1 MKNKVAYF
9 FIFFEKILA
18 KIKIVLYNHNIKM
31 GTIPNFERVIM
42 KNYSRQ
48 REEIIKVVKELYT
61 HPTAEEIYMIVKAK
75 DPGVSRS
82 TVYRNL
88 GMLVENNL
96 INKISMIVGPDR
108 YDAIRECHNHAVCT
122 KCGKVWDFDYN
133 FEYEEIKKTIESQ
146 TGVEISNKGI
156 TLEGMCDSCKMNI

>member
-1 MKNKVAYF
+1 
-9 FIFFEKILA
+9 
-18 KIKIVLYNHNIKM
+18 
-31 GTIPNFERVIM
+31 M

-88 GMLVENNL
+88 GLLVENNI
-96 INKISMIVGPDR
+96 INKISMAVGPDR
-108 YDAIRECHNHAVCT
+108 YDAVKEVHNHAICI
-122 KCGKVWDFDYN
+122 KCGKVFDFDYE
-133 FEYEEIKKTIESQ
+133 FEYDKIKSAIEKQ
-146 TGVEISNKGI
+146 TGIEISNKGI
-156 TLEGMCDSCKMNI
+156 ALEGICNSCKK

>member
-1 MKNKVAYF
+1 
-9 FIFFEKILA
+9 
-18 KIKIVLYNHNIKM
+18 
-31 GTIPNFERVIM
+31 M

-48 REEIIKVVKELYT
+48 REEIIKVVKELCT

-88 GMLVENNL
+88 GLLVESDV
-96 INKISMIVGPDR
+96 INKISMVVGPDR
-108 YDAIRECHNHAVCT
+108 YDAVKEIHNHAICN
-122 KCGKVWDFDYN
+122 KCGKVFDFEYN
-133 FEYEEIKKTIESQ
+133 FEYVQIKKAIEEQ

-156 TLEGMCDSCKMNI
+156 ALEGICSSCKNK